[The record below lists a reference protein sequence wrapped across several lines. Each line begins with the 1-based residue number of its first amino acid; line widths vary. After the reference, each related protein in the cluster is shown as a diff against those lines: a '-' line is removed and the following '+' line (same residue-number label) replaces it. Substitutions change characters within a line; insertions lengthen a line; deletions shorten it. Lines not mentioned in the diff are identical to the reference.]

1 MNLHT
6 VSLTLAD
13 LRDELLAQPGRLNEK
28 GYSGMTP
35 LMFACWGNN
44 PEKAQFLLSLGAGVN
59 IRNNAEATAIHYAC
73 RAGNLDMIS
82 LLIEHGA
89 DINAI
94 DRTGLSPLK
103 EARLKGKTD
112 VANLLMKYGAGLSL
126 KIPIGRTAMT
136 FMTKE
141 SEKQMIQGDIPELSS
156 DGCFVRAQ

>member
-13 LRDELLAQPGRLNEK
+13 LRAELDAHPWRLNEK

-44 PEKAQFLLSLGAGVN
+44 VEKAELLLSLGAGVN
-59 IRNNAEATAIHYAC
+59 VRNNAEATAIHYAC
-73 RAGNLDMIS
+73 RSGNLEVIS
-82 LLIEHGA
+82 LLVENGA
-89 DINAI
+89 DINVV

-103 EARLKGKTD
+103 EARMKGKID
-112 VANLLMKYGAGLSL
+112 VANLLIKYGAGLSL
-126 KIPIGRTAMT
+126 KIPIGRSAMT

-141 SEKQMIQGDIPELSS
+141 SENRCFRVNFLS
-156 DGCFVRAQ
+156 